1 MRVIDGR
8 PEISYPTRV
17 PLKVLG
23 RRGELQPEMAAA
35 LILEH
40 LGPQPE
46 GDLQHQTACK
56 GPYLSLTFWVT
67 LQNADQERPLREA
80 FQKLPGYVMQL

>member
-1 MRVIDGR
+1 MRVIEGR
-8 PEISYPTRV
+8 AETSYPTRV
-17 PLKVLG
+17 PLKILG
-23 RRGELQPEMAAA
+23 RLGELRPEMAAA

-46 GDLQHQTACK
+46 GELQHQANCK
-56 GPYLSLTFWVT
+56 GAFISLTFWVT
-67 LQNADQERPLREA
+67 LRDAQQEPSLREA